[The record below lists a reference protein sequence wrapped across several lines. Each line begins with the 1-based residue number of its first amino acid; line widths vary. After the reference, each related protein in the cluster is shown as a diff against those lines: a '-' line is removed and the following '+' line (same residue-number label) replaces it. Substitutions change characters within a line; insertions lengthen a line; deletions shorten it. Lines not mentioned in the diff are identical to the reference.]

1 MFRIKI
7 GGIHLKICICDDN
20 NDIHSTIKSLIV
32 GCSLDNISYS
42 LDDVYSAEELL
53 KNYSTPNKYDIIFL
67 DIEMNRLNGIEA
79 AEKIRIIDSRV
90 IIIFISSYPNYVFD
104 AFKVEALHF
113 IVKPISTDEFNSV
126 FERALHKYNTLNS
139 SLTLKWQGER
149 FIINIDSIKYIEG
162 YMLHITVYTAD
173 SEYESLGKIPEMLSR
188 LSSYGFIQTHQGFL
202 VNMNYIKSFE
212 KSDIVLTDNTRI
224 MLSVRKRANAL
235 QAFDRYIR
243 ERKW

>member
-1 MFRIKI
+1 
-7 GGIHLKICICDDN
+7 
-20 NDIHSTIKSLIV
+20 
-32 GCSLDNISYS
+32 
-42 LDDVYSAEELL
+42 
-53 KNYSTPNKYDIIFL
+53 
-67 DIEMNRLNGIEA
+67 MNRLNGIEA

-104 AFKVEALHF
+104 VFKVEALHF
-113 IVKPISTDEFNSV
+113 IVKPINTDEFNSV

-139 SLTLKWQGER
+139 SITLKWQGER

-162 YMLHITVYTAD
+162 YRRHITVYTAD